1 MATVLESRPR
11 SLSLPADSA
20 LLRKFDE
27 RRSHMPGVEALDA
40 CGDEVFARLT
50 TGSMG
55 ARGGD
60 QPMDPRLHVE
70 ENAVWRHCQ
79 RDAASRLME
88 TTAAG
93 GSLGDA
99 P

>member
-11 SLSLPADSA
+11 SLSLPADSP
-20 LLRKFDE
+20 LLREFYE

-40 CGDEVFARLT
+40 CDDEGFAHPT
-50 TGSMG
+50 TGSKS

-60 QPMDPRLHVE
+60 QPMDPRRHVQ
-70 ENAVWRHCQ
+70 ENAVRRHYE
-79 RDAASRLME
+79 RNAASRITE
-88 TTAAG
+88 TMTAG

>member
-11 SLSLPADSA
+11 SLSLPGDSA
-20 LLRKFDE
+20 LTREFYE

-40 CGDEVFARLT
+40 CNDEGFARLT
-50 TGSMG
+50 TGWKG
-55 ARGGD
+55 ARGRD
-60 QPMDPRLHVE
+60 QPMDPRRHVE
-70 ENAVWRHCQ
+70 ENAVQRHYE
-79 RDAASRLME
+79 RDAASRIME